1 MLHVTQGALGH
12 PLESSPV
19 FWGGYQARRNG
30 NPYPY
35 TEPVSTRGRSPES
48 TVRRLHSVRGRQ
60 LDLHCKNGKNG
71 VTYMVGGWWYMDRG
85 SLEIH

>member
-1 MLHVTQGALGH
+1 MIQIAFITI
-12 PLESSPV
+12 
-19 FWGGYQARRNG
+19 YQARRNG